1 MEFDRAELAHLREMR
16 CLSEDACGHTIY
28 AGLTR
33 LESEEYFALMRPG
46 GADRHEGEAS
56 NAHNAR
62 RARFLALH
70 HRMRNAQLQAMA
82 RDQYAAMEAA
92 STTLTSGSSEMV
104 IARHRELVANNT
116 KRLTAA

>member
-1 MEFDRAELAHLREMR
+1 MEFYPAELAHLREMR
-16 CLSEDACGHTIY
+16 CLSEDARGHTIY

-33 LESEEYFALMRPG
+33 LESEEYFALTRPG

-56 NAHNAR
+56 SARNAR

-82 RDQYAAMEAA
+82 RDRAAGHNFIEPLVVPE
-92 STTLTSGSSEMV
+92 TREVSGVEG
-104 IARHRELVANNT
+104 T
-116 KRLTAA
+116 

>member
-1 MEFDRAELAHLREMR
+1 MEFDPAELAHLREMR
-16 CLSEDACGHTIY
+16 CLSEDERGHTIY

-33 LESEEYFALMRPG
+33 LESEEYFALTRPG

-70 HRMRNAQLQAMA
+70 HRTRNAQLRAMA
-82 RDQYAAMEAA
+82 R
-92 STTLTSGSSEMV
+92 
-104 IARHRELVANNT
+104 ARSAGNNFNEPLVVHETPTGPDAEET
-116 KRLTAA
+116 

>member
-1 MEFDRAELAHLREMR
+1 MEYDPAELAHLREMR
-16 CLSEDACGHTIY
+16 CLSKDARGYIIY

-33 LESEEYFALMRPG
+33 LESEEYFALTRPG

-56 NAHNAR
+56 GAHNAR

-82 RDQYAAMEAA
+82 RDRPAGN
-92 STTLTSGSSEMV
+92 GSAEP
-104 IARHRELVANNT
+104 LVVPETPKGPGAEET
-116 KRLTAA
+116 